1 MKRFISI
8 WLIVIFFGTA
18 AFAAQD
24 EGNNADLTQRIE
36 KSEQAYAGLKDYSA
50 IFYKSETSDGKPG
63 EPEEIF
69 IKFEKPFKIFMGWL
83 SSAKKGL
90 QVVYERGKHR
100 GKLAIHRPGLALGL
114 VPVIFLDQNSP
125 WVRAGSGTYDI
136 EDAGIGRFL
145 EGFADAVRQGEK
157 EGKLAVKS
165 LGKHDENGIKG
176 EKLEVTFP
184 GSTKSDIYFAYRII
198 VIFEEGTG
206 LPVGMTL
213 YDWENQLIGT
223 YEYRHLQLN
232 TGHDE
237 EFKKQIHRQLY
248 KVYKSR

>member
-1 MKRFISI
+1 MKRFFPALVA
-8 WLIVIFFGTA
+8 WTLFCGFAFGESNETS
-18 AFAAQD
+18 
-24 EGNNADLTQRIE
+24 NADLTQRLE
-36 KSEQAYAGLKDYSA
+36 KSEQAYAGLHDYSA
-50 IFYKSETSDGKPG
+50 VFYKNETENGKPG
-63 EPEEIF
+63 EPEEIY

-136 EDAGIGRFL
+136 EDAGMGRFL
-145 EGFADAVRQGEK
+145 EGFADAVRHAEK
-157 EGKLAVKS
+157 EGKLSVKP

-184 GSTKSDIYFAYRII
+184 GTTKSDIYFAYRII